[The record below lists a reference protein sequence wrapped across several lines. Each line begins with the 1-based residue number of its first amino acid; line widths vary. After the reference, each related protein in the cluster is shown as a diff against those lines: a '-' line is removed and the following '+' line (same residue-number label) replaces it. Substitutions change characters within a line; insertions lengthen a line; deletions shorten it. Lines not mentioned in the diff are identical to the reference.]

1 MKKKLNWI
9 NRQSWL
15 RWQMREQGAYSSLSV
30 DEMGVKIFGWHPEE
44 QEKDSQ
50 ADSQDSVMLKSW
62 EVLFAGK
69 LNPVTGM
76 SHSKNTLKGNLWSK
90 TVNPTFIKPLKWEKH
105 LYTCS
110 YPVWGRYSL
119 FRIGSWGS
127 KMLRDLPELFQSSS
141 ARSLEYIQAVNWS
154 PVVVCGGLHSI

>member
-1 MKKKLNWI
+1 MAQMTDRWGSRVLTVHLVSMRWVWRYLGDIQRNKRKTAKLTHRI
-9 NRQSWL
+9 QSC
-15 RWQMREQGAYSSLSV
+15 
-30 DEMGVKIFGWHPEE
+30 
-44 QEKDSQ
+44 
-50 ADSQDSVMLKSW
+50 LKRW

-110 YPVWGRYSL
+110 YPVCRRYSL
-119 FRIGSWGS
+119 FRRGSWGS